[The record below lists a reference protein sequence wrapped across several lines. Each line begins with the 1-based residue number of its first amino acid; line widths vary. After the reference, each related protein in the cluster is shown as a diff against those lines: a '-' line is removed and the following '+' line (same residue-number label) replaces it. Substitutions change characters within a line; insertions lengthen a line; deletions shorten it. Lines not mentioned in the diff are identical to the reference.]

1 MSRQRRGIPGRDE
14 LAVPVAEQE
23 LDAVG
28 ALAARAIVL
37 ISNLAHIHEG
47 SPGHPFGPY
56 NSEIPSLTEP
66 PAPEPAGQDTVLI
79 AAGEVKTVL
88 VALDI
93 APDYQRDRAE
103 LCADSRRPPDYVIV
117 VAASDWLN
125 ERYPAAAASLT
136 LWGSEI
142 RFGRVTCFSVT
153 AWVRRRRSTRG

>member
-56 NSEIPSLTEP
+56 NSEIPSRTEP

-136 LWGSEI
+136 QALKAGQDRHPDPEPDLE
-142 RFGRVTCFSVT
+142 
-153 AWVRRRRSTRG
+153 AEP